1 MLGEQTFTFSPAEY
15 LSIHRRLFTGM
26 YKFAGKI
33 RNFNITKKEW
43 VLNGE
48 TVLYASAESL
58 KVTLEYDFEQERKFS
73 YKGLSET
80 EIIEHL
86 AHFISNLWQIHVFGE
101 GNTRATA
108 VFLIKYVRNLGF
120 KNVNN
125 DLFADHS
132 WYFRNALVRANYED
146 ISRSIHR
153 TEKYL
158 IRFLSNLLLKGDYVL
173 KNREMHILA
182 DTVYDTVKQPDDTV
196 NDTVFSLIKQ
206 NNSITANEIGE
217 RLNMSLS
224 TVRRKIK
231 RLREHGNIERIGSD
245 KTGSWRI
252 IE

>member
-1 MLGEQTFTFSPAEY
+1 
-15 LSIHRRLFTGM
+15 
-26 YKFAGKI
+26 
-33 RNFNITKKEW
+33 
-43 VLNGE
+43 
-48 TVLYASAESL
+48 
-58 KVTLEYDFEQERKFS
+58 
-73 YKGLSET
+73 
-80 EIIEHL
+80 
-86 AHFISNLWQIHVFGE
+86 
-101 GNTRATA
+101 
-108 VFLIKYVRNLGF
+108 
-120 KNVNN
+120 
-125 DLFADHS
+125 
-132 WYFRNALVRANYED
+132 
-146 ISRSIHR
+146 
-153 TEKYL
+153 
-158 IRFLSNLLLKGDYVL
+158 VL